1 MELKEYIEAMKK
13 VWEDLKSAQDKMA
26 AEVKT
31 RGEAHTETK
40 GLVDKLNERLSELE
54 VKVSRPAVTKVEPKE
69 GELTPAAKAFCKAIR
84 EGKVALSKEEKQLV
98 EDATG
103 QLIVPWDM
111 DSEIYRAIG
120 KLTVVRGISAIRNTT
135 RDRVRMISMNE
146 VSVGWGKVETEE
158 GDAYGDV
165 ESTLVPAEMFQ
176 YVEDQIGLTKIG
188 EDELADTD
196 VNLYGYLADSFGQA
210 LAESED
216 TAFIEGTGHA
226 SVQPMGLFTAE
237 FGGGPVRVE
246 TEAEGAVSTDDILEL
261 IYAVPSQY
269 RKGSSFIMAGSTVK
283 AIRKLRNSVDGS
295 YAWQPSMQAG
305 EPGALFGYPVYEQ
318 DDIAAIAEV
327 AEPVIFG
334 NFKLG
339 YRILDRRGMTV
350 QRLAELYAEA
360 NLIGFKVT
368 RRVGGAILR
377 KDAFRILTVQAGK

>member
-54 VKVSRPAVTKVEPKE
+54 VKVSRPAVTKSENKD
-69 GELTPAAKAFCKAIR
+69 GELSLSAKAFVKALR
-84 EGKVALSKEEKQLV
+84 GKVALTQEEKALV

-111 DSEIYRAIG
+111 DSEIYRGIG
-120 KLTVVRGISAIRNTT
+120 KITVVRPLATQRNTAS
-135 RDRVRMISMNE
+135 DRVRMISMNE
-146 VSVGWGKVETEE
+146 VAMGWGKLETAAGEALP
-158 GDAYGDV
+158 DT
-165 ESTLVPAEMFQ
+165 TLVPAETFQ
-176 YVEDQIGLTKIG
+176 YVEDQIGLAKIG
-188 EDELADTD
+188 VDELEDTD
-196 VNLYGYLADSFGQA
+196 VNLNAYLVNSFTQA
-210 LAESED
+210 CGEHED

-226 SVQPMGLFTAE
+226 NVQPMGLFTAAV
-237 FGGGPVRVE
+237 GGGPVRVD
-246 TEAEGAVSTDDILEL
+246 TAASGAVSTDDIINL
-261 IYAVPSQY
+261 IYAVASQY
-269 RKGSSFIMAGSTVK
+269 RKGAAFIMNGATVK
-283 AIRKLRNSVDGS
+283 AIRKLKNAVDGS
-295 YAWQPSMQAG
+295 YAWQPSIQVG

-318 DDIAAIAEV
+318 DDIDALAANKDV
-327 AEPVIFG
+327 AIFG

-350 QRLAELYAEA
+350 QKLSELYIASG
-360 NLIGFKVT
+360 LIGFLVT

-377 KDAFRILTVQAGK
+377 AAAFRILHSIA